1 MNPFCR
7 KLGVVLALACLPL
20 SFCYAA
26 PTLQVAPTGLDV
38 PEGEVL
44 SLRVVATGSALRYQW
59 LLEGQA
65 IPDATSPLFL
75 RVRSAK
81 ENAGAYTVRVEDD
94 AGGVVET
101 TPVQV
106 TVSKGVERP
115 AGGVWD
121 PYLDI
126 PKPSLV
132 EKGVV
137 AVSGLDDLFLS
148 FPGPWSPSG
157 RLYQRTAVLQDGSVY
172 RWSRTRIQDPDP
184 ITHGYVE
191 RVEDDSTIVPFA
203 ITSSRGVDF
212 VESGCLLLESGAL
225 VVTTTSSVELPVEGK
240 RLVALAGPPPTV
252 YNANGRVALRND
264 GAVFSVGYPS
274 LNSTIVPLQAISLS
288 WGNDHGAI
296 GVGIDN
302 VGFAAIREDGFMYFQ
317 PFSITNG
324 AAQLLAPP
332 AGTRL
337 VSGTPARAATLDHR
351 LVRWDGSNWV
361 PASPLWVQGSVIRN
375 SGNLLI
381 LKPGPPVVARPPAGA
396 SVIYGK
402 EISLEVDG
410 GGVGAL
416 YTWYRG
422 NTRVGDVSRDP
433 RLLIPSAKP
442 NDNGDYRVVISNEFG
457 SVTSSPPAVVLVGP
471 APAANEVEALG
482 AASIPLTMRQSIA
495 QVQGGFTHLLTLSS
509 SGAVKGLYLKFSGVS
524 NYGEADVPSSA
535 ANDVVEIEAGMFTS
549 AALKADGSV
558 VRWGARRVPDPSKP
572 DGVALKTEPIQTK
585 AGRIAT
591 IRGGGNLA
599 AIGIHGEVLLWN
611 ESLADYSAQGVPESL
626 QSGVKEINRHF
637 ALKVDGTVVSLFGA
651 PVAVEA
657 ESGMAHLVESSGEG
671 LSSGAGNYNA
681 AAGIKSD
688 GRLIAWKDSG
698 SRYLPT
704 RLSEVV
710 RLVSLE
716 SSGTAGFRKDLI
728 AIGKDGRAESVW
740 DEDSS
745 SVVLPEE
752 WQGRIQDLVPNGS
765 LSGLGVVGLLKPAPG
780 WVRVQTVFDG
790 KSSYFVKA
798 VSLRG
803 LPLDIVVMDGPASVI
818 NGKVVFSRPG
828 SVTLRVSEV
837 NPLNPEDITS
847 FTEVLEVKGPGKEQ
861 TLTLAPLGPFL
872 MGAPA
877 YPLSAQSSSGLPVV
891 FSQQE
896 GNPGMLLA
904 NGTVRGVMAGV
915 FHLVVEQAG
924 DSVFLPAPTL
934 VRTVEILPG
943 ISLKRSGVG
952 AAAGVIL
959 QIWAGDG
966 QSANVEQSTN
976 QTDWTLVAAVKGLG
990 PDKPVT
996 VPLPND
1002 EPGQKAHYWRVQV
1015 TQW

>member
-1 MNPFCR
+1 M
-7 KLGVVLALACLPL
+7 
-20 SFCYAA
+20 
-26 PTLQVAPTGLDV
+26 
-38 PEGEVL
+38 
-44 SLRVVATGSALRYQW
+44 VATGSALRYQW

-75 RVRSAK
+75 RVRAAK
-81 ENAGAYTVRVEDD
+81 ENAGAYSVRVEDD

-106 TVSKGVERP
+106 SVSKGVERP

-126 PKPSLV
+126 PKPSAV

-148 FPGPWSPSG
+148 FPGPWSPYG

-191 RVEDDSTIVPFA
+191 RVKDDSTIVPFA

-225 VVTTTSSVELPVEGK
+225 VVTTTPSVEVPVEGK
-240 RLVALAGPPPTV
+240 RMVALAGPPPTV

-274 LNSTIVPLQAISLS
+274 LDSTIVPLQAIPLS

-433 RLLIPSAKP
+433 RLVIPSAKP
-442 NDNGDYRVVISNEFG
+442 TDAGDYRVVVSNEYG
-457 SVTSSPPAVVLVGP
+457 SATSSPPAVVLVGP
-471 APAANEVEALG
+471 APVANEVEGLG
-482 AASIPLTMRQSIA
+482 SAPIPIATRQSIV
-495 QVQGGFTHLLTLSS
+495 QVCGGDTHLLTLDT
-509 SGAVKGLYLKFSGVS
+509 SGSVEGKYLTGYSYWY
-524 NYGEADVPSSA
+524 YGEGDVPASA
-535 ANDVVEIEAGMFTS
+535 TSDVVEIEAGMFTS
-549 AALKADGSV
+549 TALKKDGSV
-558 VRWGARRVPDPSKP
+558 VRWGARWVPDSSKP
-572 DGVALKTEPIQTK
+572 DGVLLQTSPVQTQS
-585 AGRIAT
+585 GRIRT
-591 IRGGGNLA
+591 IRGGGNSV
-599 AIGIHGEVLLWN
+599 AIGIHGEVLYWN
-611 ESLADYSAQGVPESL
+611 PALAEYSAHGVPLEL
-626 QSGVKEINRHF
+626 QSGVKEINGLF
-637 ALKVDGTVVSLFGA
+637 ALKEDGKVVSYSGE
-651 PVAVEA
+651 PVPAEA
-657 ESGMAHLVESSGEG
+657 ASEMAHLVESAGEG
-671 LSSGAGNYNA
+671 PPAGAGIFNA
-681 AAGIKSD
+681 AAGIKRD
-688 GRLIAWKDSG
+688 GRLIAWKNG
-698 SRYLPT
+698 VARYLPT
-704 RLSEVV
+704 RLSDVV
-710 RLVSLE
+710 RLVSIE
-716 SSGTAGFRKDLI
+716 TSASAAFRKDLI
-728 AIGKDGRAESVW
+728 AISSDGRAESVW
-740 DEDSS
+740 DEGVG
-745 SVVLPEE
+745 SVVIPPE
-752 WQGRIQDLVPNGS
+752 WQGRIQDLVPNGG
-765 LSGLGVVGLLKPAPG
+765 LSGLGVVGLLKPATG

-790 KSSYFVKA
+790 KSSYSVKA

-803 LPLDIVVMDGPASVI
+803 LPLDTVVVDGPASVI
-818 NGKVVFSRPG
+818 NGKVVFSTPG

-837 NPLNPEDITS
+837 NLLNPEDITS
-847 FTEVLEVKGPGKEQ
+847 FTEVLEVKGPEKEQ
-861 TLTLAPLGPFL
+861 TLTLAPLGPLF

-877 YPLSAQSSSGLPVV
+877 YPLSAQSSSGLPVA

-952 AAAGVIL
+952 AAAAVIL

-966 QSANVEQSTN
+966 QTANVEQSTN

-996 VPLPND
+996 VPLPNE

>member
-1 MNPFCR
+1 MNAFCR
-7 KLGVVLALACLPL
+7 KLGVVLALACLSL
-20 SFCYAA
+20 SLCYAA
-26 PTLQVAPTGLDV
+26 PTIQVAPTGLDV

-81 ENAGAYTVRVEDD
+81 ENAGAYTVRIEDD

-106 TVSKGVERP
+106 SVSKGVGRP
-115 AGGVWD
+115 AGGVWE
-121 PYLDI
+121 PYLDLPNSSVI
-126 PKPSLV
+126 

-137 AVSGLDDLFLS
+137 AVSGVDNLS
-148 FPGPWSPSG
+148 ISLPDPHGG
-157 RLYQRTAVLQDGSVY
+157 GGQLYERMAVLQDGSVY
-172 RWSRTRIQDPDP
+172 RWSRFRYQVSNPTGLGFTNQVQDVSTFVP
-184 ITHGYVE
+184 IGASPSRVTDGVE
-191 RVEDDSTIVPFA
+191 FK
-203 ITSSRGVDF
+203 GV
-212 VESGCLLLESGAL
+212 LLENGVL
-225 VVTTTSSVELPVEGK
+225 IHETKSSIATPVEGK
-240 RLVALAGPPPTV
+240 RLVAVAGPRG
-252 YNANGRVALRND
+252 NSLFKDGNVALRND
-264 GAVFSVGYPS
+264 GAVFLFDGLTPD
-274 LNSTIVPLQAISLS
+274 LPNPKLTAIAPS
-288 WGNDHGAI
+288 WGNDHAAI
-296 GVGIDN
+296 GVGIDD
-302 VGFAAIREDGFMYFQ
+302 VGVSAIREDGFMYFQ

-442 NDNGDYRVVISNEFG
+442 TDNGDYRVVISNEFG

-765 LSGLGVVGLLKPAPG
+765 LSGLGVVGLLKPDPG

-790 KSSYFVKA
+790 KSSYSVKA